1 MDAVNKLREIKKESG
16 IGITGFTDM
25 CRPYTIDKIEDV
37 LYGNQNVDTQDALK
51 MLEMVVLDIKEQK
64 KELSK
69 NIVEIEE
76 DLRLRREHL
85 ERLNNINLDI

>member
-16 IGITGFTDM
+16 IGITRFTDM

-69 NIVEIEE
+69 NIVEIEK

>member
-16 IGITGFTDM
+16 IGITGFANM
-25 CRPYTIDKIEDV
+25 CGPYTIDKIEDV
-37 LYGNQNVDTQDALK
+37 LYGNRNVDTQDALK
-51 MLEMVVLDIKEQK
+51 MLEMIVLNINEQK
-64 KELSK
+64 KEFSK
-69 NIVEIEE
+69 KIAEIEE

>member
-16 IGITGFTDM
+16 IGITRFTDM

-69 NIVEIEE
+69 NILEIEE